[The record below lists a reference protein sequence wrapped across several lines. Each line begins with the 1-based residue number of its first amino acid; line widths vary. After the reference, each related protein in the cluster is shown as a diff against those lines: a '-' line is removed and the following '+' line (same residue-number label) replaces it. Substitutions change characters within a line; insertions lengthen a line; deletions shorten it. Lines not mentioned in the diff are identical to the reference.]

1 MTRDEFDSFLQLY
14 GIPSTDEKYS
24 QYKKSQT
31 SALVNE
37 QFNKLASEMKHPLSK
52 PSYPDTII
60 GEDNTERFKK
70 YNNKLD
76 AYNKQQQD
84 IKQGQT
90 EVLKTIKQGFK
101 DKMAYYN
108 QQEKK
113 EQESKHNMRRPMP
126 GGVNQQIQKSLEQV
140 NNKLNHL
147 TKDEQYE
154 KQQYEKFQQQQRD
167 KASGKI
173 PKSTPDI
180 RAPIITNNHVVRPK
194 QPSNPPVVKKPNK
207 IPNTHRHINHNI
219 MSFQEYKNIMLEQGF
234 GIGQAE
240 YKDYLRQFHLN
251 DPSDYLKGQ
260 LEVKA
265 KERGSN
271 SLAKGHSIEQ
281 HQQDHSKNIVNH
293 ISNNNIAPPGQI
305 SKVSQPQVI
314 KLHNF
319 TNPIPTVH
327 SHEVKSHSIIKQA
340 GKEAGNPNN
349 PPPKI
354 VSGPRQDN
362 HINPIGAI
370 VSAGAQGGS
379 ASSIM
384 GAATEGA
391 QVGSRMANEMA
402 QYAKFQQQQAA
413 GGKGT
418 EIRALQN

>member
-1 MTRDEFDSFLQLY
+1 MMTREEFNSFLQLY

-31 SALVNE
+31 SALVNQ

-52 PSYPDTII
+52 PSYPNTII

-84 IKQGQT
+84 IKQGQS
-90 EVLKTIKQGFK
+90 EILKTIKQGFK

-113 EQESKHNMRRPMP
+113 EQETKHNMRRPMP
-126 GGVNQQIQKSLEQV
+126 APVNQPIHKNLDPV
-140 NNKLNHL
+140 KNKLNHL

-180 RAPIITNNHVVRPK
+180 RAPIIINNHVVKPK

-219 MSFQEYKNIMLEQGF
+219 MSFQEYKNIMLEQGY

-260 LEVKA
+260 LEVQA

-281 HQQDHSKNIVNH
+281 HQQEHSKNIVNH

-305 SKVSQPQVI
+305 SKVSPPQVI

-354 VSGPRQDN
+354 VSGPRHDA
-362 HINPIGAI
+362 HPAL
-370 VSAGAQGGS
+370 
-379 ASSIM
+379 
-384 GAATEGA
+384 
-391 QVGSRMANEMA
+391 SREQIEQA
-402 QYAKFQQQQAA
+402 QYAKFQQQQRQ
-413 GGKGT
+413 GGGGP
-418 EIRALQN
+418 EIRAPIEQS